1 MKFQELPAMQRLAI
15 AQALYKKIAE
25 MVSTKEPES
34 LRSEVDEQVKGFYA
48 ATGGK
53 SYDIDIN
60 GKQVGTMTV
69 NVAKESTSTV
79 FDLADD
85 TAFTRWLFDT
95 DDGRE
100 ACARY
105 AYEHAEAFTKW
116 LASDT
121 GEIPDGVEV
130 REVTVPKHIKNTTLR
145 VDPGKVASAL
155 GNTLSP
161 VVAGLLGGA

>member
-53 SYDIDIN
+53 SYDVNLN

-100 ACARY
+100 ACAR
-105 AYEHAEAFTKW
+105 W
-116 LASDT
+116 
-121 GEIPDGVEV
+121 
-130 REVTVPKHIKNTTLR
+130 
-145 VDPGKVASAL
+145 
-155 GNTLSP
+155 
-161 VVAGLLGGA
+161 